1 MRALVKGKQ
10 VSPLRVLL
18 YGPEGCGKST
28 WAASAPSPIFLCSEE
43 GTAQLDVTR
52 FKTPDDWDDVRKS
65 IAELTTE
72 AHDFR
77 TLVVDTLDWLEPLL
91 WTHICKRDK
100 QESVESYGY
109 GKGYTAALD
118 EWRVLIGD
126 LERLRKAK
134 GMGVVL
140 LAHSMIRPFKN
151 PSGEDFDRFELKLN
165 AKAGGLLKEWS
176 DAVLFA
182 TFETY
187 AVKDKQNRVRGV
199 DNNGARV
206 VFTERRAAFDAKNR
220 HGLPFTLPLAWADFE
235 RATVVGEPAP
245 PADLEAQIGEN
256 AKRLGG
262 TLEKE
267 TLASLSRSK
276 GNATKLAAV
285 LNWTVAKLQEVA

>member
-10 VSPLRVLL
+10 ASPLRVLL

-28 WAASAPSPIFLCSEE
+28 WAAGSPSPIFLCSEE

-52 FKTPDDWDDVRKS
+52 FKTPNDWDDVRKS
-65 IAELTTE
+65 IAELTLE
-72 AHDFR
+72 AHEFR

-91 WTHICKRDK
+91 WAHICKRDK
-100 QESVESYGY
+100 QENVESYGY
-109 GKGYTAALD
+109 GKGYSAALD
-118 EWRVLIGD
+118 EWRVFIAD

-134 GMGVVL
+134 GMGIVL

-187 AVKDKQNRVRGV
+187 AVKDKANRVRGV

-220 HGLPFTLPLAWADFE
+220 HGLPFTMPLAWADFA

-245 PADLEAQIGEN
+245 PADLEAQIQEN
-256 AKRLGG
+256 AKKLGG

-267 TLASLSRSK
+267 TLASLARSK

-285 LNWTVAKLQEVA
+285 LNWTVAKLQEAA